1 VQYNYERPNTLDEA
15 LSLLKNSP
23 RKILAGGTDV
33 YAALGDHNNLQN
45 VLDITA
51 ISGLSG
57 IEDKGD
63 HWRIGASSTWSDLID
78 ADLPRSF
85 DCLKLAAREVGG
97 IQIQNAGTIAGNLCN
112 ASPAADGVPPLM
124 AMNAS
129 VELSSIHGQKIMN
142 LKDFITGPRQTKLAK
157 TELMSAILI
166 PKSNEKSVSS
176 FLKLG
181 SRKYLVISITMVAVV
196 LEPSNINTIKNI
208 SVSVGSC
215 SAVACRL
222 DKLEDKLKGYD
233 FRQVSYLDFEEKFF
247 APLNPI
253 DDIRATGKYRLEA
266 SAELVKRAIL
276 LCIDSQK

>member
-1 VQYNYERPNTLDEA
+1 MQYNYERPNTLDEA

-124 AMNAS
+124 ATNAS
-129 VELSSIHGQKIMN
+129 VELSSVHGQRIMK
-142 LKDFITGPRQTKLAK
+142 LKDFIIGPRQTELAQN
-157 TELMSAILI
+157 ELMSAILL
-166 PKSNEKSVSS
+166 PKYNENSVSS

-181 SRKYLVISITMVAVV
+181 SRKYLVISISMVAV
-196 LEPSNINTIKNI
+196 LIEPEKNNTINDI
-208 SVSVGSC
+208 GISVGSC

-222 DKLEDKLKGYD
+222 SKLEDKLRGCN
-233 FRQVSYLDFEEKFF
+233 LDQISSIKFEEEFF
-247 APLNPI
+247 SPLTPI
-253 DDIRATGKYRLEA
+253 DDIRSTGKYRFEA
-266 SAELVKRAIL
+266 SMELVNRAIFKCVDNL
-276 LCIDSQK
+276 K